1 MIGQCLSKDS
11 LAIPNYGD
19 EMTILEYVKTKVD
32 IEHEQGDNTFDGRL
46 LIDIESA
53 LAELQQLTELKLQD
67 GITDKTTFE
76 DILESTDEGLL
87 MLCKTFVG
95 ICVRLTFDPPSGSVL
110 TSLEKSKDT
119 IASRIT
125 IQPKE
130 VLNE

>member
-1 MIGQCLSKDS
+1 MNHQALSKDV

-19 EMTILEYVKTKVD
+19 HMTILEYVKTKVD
-32 IEHEQGDNTFDGRL
+32 IEHDDNDDTFDDRL
-46 LIDIESA
+46 LIDIETA
-53 LAELQQLTELKLQD
+53 IAELQQLTELELPD
-67 GITDKTTFE
+67 NIYNTTTFE
-76 DILESTDEGLL
+76 DIVKTSENGLL

-110 TSLEKSKDT
+110 TSLEKSKES
-119 IASRIT
+119 IESRIT

>member
-1 MIGQCLSKDS
+1 MIGQYLSKDS

-32 IEHEQGDNTFDGRL
+32 IEHEEGDNTFDSRL

-76 DILESTDEGLL
+76 DILESPDEGLL

>member
-1 MIGQCLSKDS
+1 
-11 LAIPNYGD
+11 
-19 EMTILEYVKTKVD
+19 MTILEYVKTKVD
-32 IEHEQGDNTFDGRL
+32 IEHDDNDDTFDDRL
-46 LIDIESA
+46 LIDIETA
-53 LAELQQLTELKLQD
+53 IAELQQLTELELPD
-67 GITDKTTFE
+67 NIYNTTTFE
-76 DILESTDEGLL
+76 DIVKTSDNGLL

-110 TSLEKSKDT
+110 TSLEKSKES

>member
-1 MIGQCLSKDS
+1 
-11 LAIPNYGD
+11 
-19 EMTILEYVKTKVD
+19 MTILEYVKTKVD
-32 IEHEQGDNTFDGRL
+32 IEHDDNDDTFDDRL
-46 LIDIESA
+46 LIDIETA
-53 LAELQQLTELKLQD
+53 IAELQQLTELELPD
-67 GITDKTTFE
+67 NIYNTTTFE
-76 DILESTDEGLL
+76 DIVKTSENGLL

-110 TSLEKSKDT
+110 TSLEKSKES

>member
-1 MIGQCLSKDS
+1 MNHQALSKDV

-19 EMTILEYVKTKVD
+19 HMTILEYVKTKVD
-32 IEHEQGDNTFDGRL
+32 IEHDDNDDTFDDRL
-46 LIDIESA
+46 LIDIETA
-53 LAELQQLTELKLQD
+53 IAELQQLTELELPD
-67 GITDKTTFE
+67 NIYNTTTFE
-76 DILESTDEGLL
+76 DIVKTSENGLL

-110 TSLEKSKDT
+110 TSLEKSKES

-130 VLNE
+130 VFK

>member
-1 MIGQCLSKDS
+1 MIGQYLLKDS

-32 IEHEQGDNTFDGRL
+32 IEHEEGDNTFDNRL

>member
-1 MIGQCLSKDS
+1 MNHQALSKDV

-19 EMTILEYVKTKVD
+19 HMTILEYVKTKVD
-32 IEHEQGDNTFDGRL
+32 IEHDDNDDTFDDRL
-46 LIDIESA
+46 LIDIETA
-53 LAELQQLTELKLQD
+53 IAELQQLTELELPD
-67 GITDKTTFE
+67 SIYNTTTFE
-76 DILESTDEGLL
+76 DIVKTSENGLL

-110 TSLEKSKDT
+110 TSLEKSKES

-130 VLNE
+130 VLK

>member
-1 MIGQCLSKDS
+1 
-11 LAIPNYGD
+11 
-19 EMTILEYVKTKVD
+19 MTILEYVKTKVD
-32 IEHEQGDNTFDGRL
+32 IEHEEGDNTFDGRL

-53 LAELQQLTELKLQD
+53 LAELQQLTELKL
-67 GITDKTTFE
+67 TDDLSSKTTFE
-76 DILESTDEGLL
+76 DILVSSDEGLL
-87 MLCKTFVG
+87 ALCKTFIG

>member
-1 MIGQCLSKDS
+1 
-11 LAIPNYGD
+11 
-19 EMTILEYVKTKVD
+19 MTILEYVKTKVD
-32 IEHEQGDNTFDGRL
+32 IEHDDNDDTFDDRL
-46 LIDIESA
+46 LIDIETA
-53 LAELQQLTELKLQD
+53 IAELQQLTELELPD
-67 GITDKTTFE
+67 NISNTTTFE
-76 DILESTDEGLL
+76 DIVKTSDNGLL

-110 TSLEKSKDT
+110 TSLEKSKES

>member
-1 MIGQCLSKDS
+1 MNHQALSKDV

-19 EMTILEYVKTKVD
+19 HMTILEYVKTKVD
-32 IEHEQGDNTFDGRL
+32 IEHDDNDDTFDDRL
-46 LIDIESA
+46 LIDIETA
-53 LAELQQLTELKLQD
+53 IAELQQLTELELPD
-67 GITDKTTFE
+67 SIYNTTTFE
-76 DILESTDEGLL
+76 DIVKTSENGLL

-110 TSLEKSKDT
+110 TSLEKSKES

-130 VLNE
+130 VFK

>member
-1 MIGQCLSKDS
+1 
-11 LAIPNYGD
+11 
-19 EMTILEYVKTKVD
+19 MTILEYVKTKVD
-32 IEHEQGDNTFDGRL
+32 IEHDDDDDTFDDRL
-46 LIDIESA
+46 LIDIETA
-53 LAELQQLTELKLQD
+53 IAELQQLTELELPD
-67 GITDKTTFE
+67 NISNTTTFE
-76 DILESTDEGLL
+76 DIVKTSDNGLL

-110 TSLEKSKDT
+110 TSLEKSKES

>member
-1 MIGQCLSKDS
+1 MRRRSLSKDIP
-11 LAIPNYGD
+11 AIPSYGD

-32 IEHEQGDNTFDGRL
+32 IEHEDGDNAFDGRL

-76 DILESTDEGLL
+76 DILESSDEGLL

-95 ICVRLTFDPPSGSVL
+95 ICVRLTFDPPAGSVL

>member
-1 MIGQCLSKDS
+1 MIGQYLLKDS

-32 IEHEQGDNTFDGRL
+32 IEHEEGDNTFDGRL

>member
-1 MIGQCLSKDS
+1 MIGQYLSKDN

-32 IEHEQGDNTFDGRL
+32 IEHEEGDNTFDNRL

>member
-1 MIGQCLSKDS
+1 MIGQYLSKDN

-32 IEHEQGDNTFDGRL
+32 IEHEEGDNTFDGRL

>member
-1 MIGQCLSKDS
+1 MNHQALSKDV

-19 EMTILEYVKTKVD
+19 HMTILEYVKTKVD
-32 IEHEQGDNTFDGRL
+32 IEHDDNDDTFDDRL
-46 LIDIESA
+46 LIDIETA
-53 LAELQQLTELKLQD
+53 IAELQQLTELELPD
-67 GITDKTTFE
+67 NIYNTTTFE
-76 DILESTDEGLL
+76 DIVKTSDNGLL

-110 TSLEKSKDT
+110 TSLEKSKDS

-130 VLNE
+130 AYNE